1 MGRTPS
7 VFRKTFIEECE
18 LVRASERHGVAELSI
33 TDSSR
38 GQRRWLACPNC
49 SRRMF
54 KLYRPPNSQVFACR
68 KCHDLTY
75 RSVQE
80 HDARLDRLLTM
91 PDQLLSFYV
100 LGGTVSWRLLAIR
113 AGYIRLGLITSER
126 GKHARTRLQR
136 GQNLEPGLT
145 KSIGKLVATED
156 FLDAHLMDIIVQ
168 EEHPRWGAQDQIRAI
183 EIGYQKL
190 GLIADQLPKQPTC
203 HKQFTP
209 TSGTN
214 SLRENPFRACT
225 HRRSELQRALRTGRV
240 SPH

>member
-7 VFRKTFIEECE
+7 VFRKTFVEECE
-18 LVRASERHGVAELSI
+18 IVRASDRPSVAQPTI
-33 TDSSR
+33 TSSSP

-49 SRRMF
+49 GRRMF

-80 HDARLDRLLTM
+80 HDARLDRLLTT
-91 PDQLLSFYV
+91 PDHLLASYV
-100 LGGTVSWRLLAIR
+100 LRGTVSWKLLAIR
-113 AGYIRLGLITSER
+113 AGYIRLGLIASER

-168 EEHPRWGAQDQIRAI
+168 EEHPRRGAQDQVRAI

-190 GLIADQLPKQPTC
+190 GLIAD
-203 HKQFTP
+203 
-209 TSGTN
+209 
-214 SLRENPFRACT
+214 
-225 HRRSELQRALRTGRV
+225 
-240 SPH
+240 